1 MVVIVVIVLTSYDV
15 FNVSV
20 CSSEDMWECKGIM
33 DWNMEGKH
41 QPWSE
46 LAYCFYDRASW
57 IDYIL
62 ITSLMHW
69 LLFIH

>member
-41 QPWSE
+41 QP
-46 LAYCFYDRASW
+46 
-57 IDYIL
+57 
-62 ITSLMHW
+62 
-69 LLFIH
+69 